1 MKNIHLIPTDK
12 PSRLYYNNNDL
23 ELQFCELCKETT
35 SLKENRNIYIT
46 SAEEITDG
54 DWGLSKLNEVILF
67 GINYNKNLYK
77 KIILTTD
84 KELIEDDVQG
94 IDDEFLQWYVKN
106 PSCEEVDYCN
116 WNEYYKITPKEEQK
130 QHLIEMMKAD
140 EELGLYEENTKCYCG
155 HTTYCDCGPEEPKQ
169 ETFEDYLQRL
179 KERRTEDDY
188 KYTDEDFEKYKEYI
202 SDCCKN
208 GMSVYKC
215 LEFMYFAEKD
225 IDNQLFNRE
234 HKQET
239 LEEASSKVAHML
251 GTKDSFEYVK
261 MSFELGAKW
270 QKERSYSEEE
280 VLAMLSEVRK
290 GSMVT
295 SSTNNRTYWDF
306 DIKSEKKW
314 FEQFKKK

>member
-12 PSRLYYNNNDL
+12 PSRLYLAYDKDYYLSVEHFIQLDTKNYKS
-23 ELQFCELCKETT
+23 F
-35 SLKENRNIYIT
+35 NIYIT
-46 SAEEITDG
+46 SDEEIKEDEYYLGEDNNIYCLVTTVNFNG
-54 DWGLSKLNEVILF
+54 
-67 GINYNKNLYK
+67 K

-84 KELIEDDVQG
+84 GDLIKDGVQS
-94 IDDEFLQWYVKN
+94 IDDEFLEWFVKN
-106 PSCEEVDYCN
+106 PNCEEAKVEITEISCIIPNFGDVDKYR
-116 WNEYYKITPKEEQK
+116 IAIPKEESK
-130 QHLIEMMKAD
+130 QTD
-140 EELGLYEENTKCYCG
+140 ENGKPLTYWGGLA
-155 HTTYCDCGPEEPKQ
+155 EPKQ
-169 ETFEDYLQRL
+169 ETLEDYLQRL

-270 QKERSYSEEE
+270 QQNRSYSEEE
-280 VLAMLSEVRK
+280 VLELLLKMNDWPTTFVSEEEVK
-290 GSMVT
+290 
-295 SSTNNRTYWDF
+295 
-306 DIKSEKKW
+306 EW